1 MRARARECMCTY
13 VRACVHACVLMRVRV
28 WVGECSAFGIIYSS
42 GFNMVLICDENDGGE
57 KKKT

>member
-1 MRARARECMCTY
+1 MFACAHARVSVC
-13 VRACVHACVLMRVRV
+13 VRTFVHACVLMRVRV